1 MTDGRH
7 LPRSGLTTPGRTSFK
22 GPVRQGED
30 TGIPGTVTLGEA
42 VFTQRAEISAAETSA
57 TTVFVLPSDHQG
69 GAVRSDIISIEVLTD
84 VIWETSASAVLELTL
99 GSAAGTAIRE
109 IGLSAAGQV
118 TLTPSGSAD
127 VAWAVG
133 GSAGGGLAGQAIFA
147 KVSAAG
153 TAPDTGHAWITMQY
167 VPR

>member
-99 GSAAGTAIRE
+99 GSAAGTARLTLR
-109 IGLSAAGQV
+109 GLLAVLLAADLPGKPFLPRFPRPV
-118 TLTPSGSAD
+118 RLLTRDMRG
-127 VAWAVG
+127 
-133 GSAGGGLAGQAIFA
+133 
-147 KVSAAG
+147 
-153 TAPDTGHAWITMQY
+153 
-167 VPR
+167 